1 MSQPDD
7 TTADGPAIQRDLA
20 DAFAGVLA
28 RHERSMVGHWVALV
42 ETIDEH
48 GKRGLWTFTSDDVK
62 AWDTVGLLGHA
73 MHLQQAETLAVRLA
87 GEPE

>member
-1 MSQPDD
+1 MTQPDGA
-7 TTADGPAIQRDLA
+7 TADGPSIQQELGDAI
-20 DAFAGVLA
+20 AGVLA

-48 GKRGLWTFTSDDVK
+48 GKRGLWTFTSEDAK

-73 MHLQQAETLAVRLA
+73 MHLQQAQTVALHLGGDAE
-87 GEPE
+87 